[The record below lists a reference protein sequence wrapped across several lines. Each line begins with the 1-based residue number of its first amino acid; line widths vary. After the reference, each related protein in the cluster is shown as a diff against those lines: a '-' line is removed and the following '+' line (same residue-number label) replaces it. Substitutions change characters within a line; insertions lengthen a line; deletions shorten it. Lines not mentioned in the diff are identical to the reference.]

1 MKKYVYLFALLFAL
15 TATIHAQNNVVLK
28 VSGEVST
35 PLQLTLKEL
44 ATMPHHTV
52 MLDDKSGKQHAY
64 KGVLVADVLT
74 KASAAMGKE
83 LRGKNLS
90 KYLVVKCADGYQ
102 VVFALAELDS
112 SYTTKEIILADE
124 SDGKPLPEARGPLR
138 IVVPNEK
145 KHARSCYQ
153 VVEFIVKDG
162 KD

>member
-15 TATIHAQNNVVLK
+15 ITTTYAQNKVVLK
-28 VSGEVST
+28 VSGEVAT

-52 MLDDKSGKQHAY
+52 LLDDKSGKQHTY
-64 KGVLVADVLT
+64 KGVLVADILT
-74 KASAAMGKE
+74 KANAVMGKE

-138 IVVPNEK
+138 IIVANEK
-145 KHARSCYQ
+145 KNGRSCFK
-153 VVEFIVKDG
+153 VLEFFV
-162 KD
+162 